1 MTTTKLAYAFAVI
14 VPGGF
19 AILALALAL
28 RVYLRSAAVQPITSQ
43 PRRPVR

>member
-19 AILALALAL
+19 AILALAMAL
-28 RVYLRSAAVQPITSQ
+28 RIYWKTTAPVHTAA
-43 PRRPVR
+43 R

>member
-1 MTTTKLAYAFAVI
+1 MTTTKLVYAFAII

-28 RVYLRSAAVQPITSQ
+28 RVYVRTKTTHAAA
-43 PRRPVR
+43 R

>member
-19 AILALALAL
+19 AILALAVAL
-28 RVYLRSAAVQPITSQ
+28 RVYVRTRPGQRVAA
-43 PRRPVR
+43 R

>member
-28 RVYLRSAAVQPITSQ
+28 RVYVRT
-43 PRRPVR
+43 RPVHSVAAR

>member
-1 MTTTKLAYAFAVI
+1 MTTTKLAYAFAII

-28 RVYLRSAAVQPITSQ
+28 RVHVPSVTAYRAG
-43 PRRPVR
+43 R